1 VDAFGP
7 GKTDEELWLRALEG
21 DGSAF
26 AVVFDRHANA
36 VFTHCLRRGA
46 SWADAQDQT
55 SMVFLETW
63 RKAGTL
69 RFVEGSARPWLLLV
83 ATNVAR
89 NDARSR
95 RRYAQAVQRLPPAES
110 EPDIADEAIRSAD
123 SQESTARV
131 AAAVASLRRP
141 EQEVI
146 ALCHL
151 ENLSYVDAAEVLG
164 IPVGTV
170 RSRLSRA
177 RKRLLEILGPGYVEG
192 SAPGDPELDIYAA
205 NGGRQP

>member
-7 GKTDEELWLRALEG
+7 GKTDEELWLRAREG
-21 DGSAF
+21 DGQAF
-26 AVVFDRHANA
+26 ATVFDRHSDA

-95 RRYAQAVQRLPPAES
+95 RRYAQAIARLPPAES
-110 EPDIADEAIRSAD
+110 EPDIADEAVRSA
-123 SQESTARV
+123 ESREATARL
-131 AAAVASLRRP
+131 AEAISSLRRT
-141 EQEVI
+141 EQDVV

-151 ENLSYVDAAEVLG
+151 GDLSYADAAEVLG

-177 RKRLLEILGPGYVEG
+177 RKRLLQILGPGQVEG
-192 SAPGDPELDIYAA
+192 SGPDDSEWDSVAA
-205 NGGRQP
+205 SGGGQP